1 LCFYINCR
9 IIFSRLVNYIRVF
22 TWRQQ

>member
-9 IIFSRLVNYIRVF
+9 IIFSRFVNCVMIF
-22 TWRQQ
+22 TWRLH